1 MWSRRDLKARGKAA
15 FKANYWK
22 CVLVA
27 LILAVLS
34 GSYAGSSVRK
44 SQDEPASVEIQQ
56 ALAELEELGD
66 SPLAESLRTAMRK
79 TAARRSF
86 PFTIALGSLGAV
98 GLVLARLRAKKGLK
112 GDGLPDHGVENV
124 ADLNDGFNRARYMD
138 RDEEKKD
145 N

>member
-1 MWSRRDLKARGKAA
+1 MLGKI
-15 FKANYWK
+15 FW
-22 CVLVA
+22 
-27 LILAVLS
+27 IFLAVF
-34 GSYAGSSVRK
+34 
-44 SQDEPASVEIQQ
+44 
-56 ALAELEELGD
+56 
-66 SPLAESLRTAMRK
+66 
-79 TAARRSF
+79 AA
-86 PFTIALGSLGAV
+86 LGAV